1 MDNIYINNKINIL
14 MTYNKLN
21 SILKTNTE
29 IHYISDNDL
38 YLEENNINPNQKIN
52 DGYEFIL
59 FEYTTNMIETLKLL
73 KQNNIDYIIYHDTDD
88 LQFIII

>member
-1 MDNIYINNKINIL
+1 

-21 SILKTNTE
+21 SILKSNTE
-29 IHYISDNDL
+29 INYISDHDL
-38 YLEENNINPNQKIN
+38 YLEENNINPDQKII

-73 KQNNIDYIIYHDTDD
+73 KQNNINYIIYRDTDD